1 MIEIIISAIF
11 LISPGDSTSI
21 PFDITILFDPPILT
35 GSAEVYL
42 DGMSLAGEKKS
53 DYFFSETNNLSSGK
67 HIIKVENGT
76 EKEEWS
82 FFVTE
87 DKKEFPLSV
96 SGNFSIGDQNTYS
109 SDTFNTEKNEALLGM
124 DFSVYKNDLSL
135 RFSLYHDP
143 AYQIDWY
150 PYISYL
156 KGTTY
161 LEAGYVYPYL
171 DELTICSPGGL
182 GLTGEINL
190 KYFSLTPVI
199 LYSENYDSLFA
210 DYPRILWGGKVNIT
224 KGFLD
229 MGLTAFY
236 GKDDTS
242 SVILFTFD
250 DPKESAVLS
259 GEAELNLNAI
269 LSIKIKG
276 AFSRGNPN
284 LYSDSIMEGSAAE
297 GKLIL
302 ESGLNSLEAGV
313 RKIGEGYLTMGNSYL
328 YDGRISGFTNGLY
341 EKGIFSTYFDFL
353 VYKEDTNPGTLLNQ
367 SFKLKISDLFS
378 PILEYQYAKYP
389 EYYNEKYWYVGAGFE
404 SFLDFLQLENTIGIE
419 KTFYLEE
426 KRSFRVLSNISWY
439 HDNRIISAGVY
450 TYITNE
456 NTSFD
461 FNLDGTIGLGS
472 FGNININYYPY
483 LENGY
488 KEHLLRIIF
497 EYDF

>member
-35 GSAEVYL
+35 ESLKVYL
-42 DGMSLAGEKKS
+42 DGMSLSGEKKS
-53 DYFFSETNNLSSGK
+53 GYFFSEINSLSGGK
-67 HIIKVENGT
+67 HKIKVESST
-76 EKEEWS
+76 KKEEWS

-87 DKKEFPLSV
+87 DKREFPLSV
-96 SGNFSIGDQNTYS
+96 SGNFSLGNQNTYF
-109 SDTFNTEKNEALLGM
+109 SDTFNTKKNETLLGT
-124 DFSVYKNDLSL
+124 DFSIYKNDFSL

-143 AYQIDWY
+143 EYQIDWY
-150 PYISYL
+150 PYINYL
-156 KGTTY
+156 KKTTY

-182 GLTGEINL
+182 GLTGKINL
-190 KYFSLTPVI
+190 GDFSLTPVI

-242 SVILFTFD
+242 NVILFIFD

-259 GEAELNLNAI
+259 GEAELNLNTV
-269 LSIKIKG
+269 LSIKIKS
-276 AFSRGNPN
+276 AFSKGNPN
-284 LYSDSIMEGSAAE
+284 LYSDSTMEGNAAE
-297 GKLIL
+297 GKLIFD
-302 ESGLNSLEAGV
+302 SGLNSFEAGV
-313 RKIGEGYLTMGNSYL
+313 RKVSEGYLTMGNSYL
-328 YDGRISGFTNGLY
+328 YDGRISGFANGLY
-341 EKGIFSTYFDFL
+341 EKGSFSTYFDFL
-353 VYKEDTNPGTLLNQ
+353 VYKEDTNPGALLNQ
-367 SFKLKISDLFS
+367 SFKLKISDPFA
-378 PILEYQYAKYP
+378 PIFEYQYATYP

-404 SFLDFLQLENTIGIE
+404 SFLNFLQLENTIGME

-426 KRSFRVLSNISWY
+426 THSFRVLSNISWY
-439 HDNRIISAGVY
+439 HDNHIIAVGAY

-461 FNLDGTIGLGS
+461 FNLDGTIGLGG

-488 KEHLLRIIF
+488 KEHLLRIIY

>member
-1 MIEIIISAIF
+1 MIQIIISAIF
-11 LISPGDSTSI
+11 FISPGDSTSI

-35 GSAEVYL
+35 ESVKVYL
-42 DGMSLAGEKKS
+42 DGMSLPGEKKAG
-53 DYFFSETNNLSSGK
+53 YFFSEINSLSSGK
-67 HIIKVENGT
+67 HIIKVENST

-87 DKKEFPLSV
+87 DKKEFPLSF

-109 SDTFNTEKNEALLGM
+109 SDTFNTEQNEALLGM

-143 AYQIDWY
+143 EYQIDWY

-210 DYPRILWGGKVNIT
+210 DYPRILWGGKVNIK
-224 KGFLD
+224 KGFLH
-229 MGLTAFY
+229 MGVTAFY

-242 SVILFTFD
+242 SVMLFTFD
-250 DPKESAVLS
+250 DPKESVVLS
-259 GEAELNLNAI
+259 GETELKLKDI
-269 LSIKIKG
+269 LSFKIKG
-276 AFSRGNPN
+276 SFSRGNPN
-284 LYSDSIMEGSAAE
+284 LYSDSTMTGSAAE
-297 GKLIL
+297 GKLIFY
-302 ESGLNSLEAGV
+302 SGLNSFEAGV

-328 YDGRISGFTNGLY
+328 YNGRISGFANGMY
-341 EKGIFSTYFDFL
+341 EKGPFTTYFDFL
-353 VYKEDTNPGTLLNQ
+353 IYKENENPGEILNQ
-367 SFKLKISDLFS
+367 SFKFKISEPFS

-404 SFLDFLQLENTIGIE
+404 SFLGFLQFENTLGME

-426 KRSFRVLSNISWY
+426 TRAFRISSNISWY
-439 HDNRIISAGVY
+439 YSKHIVSAGLYV
-450 TYITNE
+450 YITGE

-488 KEHLLRIIF
+488 KEHLLRIVY
-497 EYDF
+497 EYYL